1 MQRPNNGTVFIGICG
16 TVLALDRATGEE
28 IWRTELKGSD
38 FVNVALDGG
47 QLLASARGEVHCLDP
62 VTGEI
67 LWSNPLKGLGWGLVS
82 FTSSSIAASAACVSA
97 AEEQRRRQSQ
107 ASTGA

>member
-1 MQRPNNGTVFIGICG
+1 MQRPSKGTVFIGIGG

-28 IWRTELKGSD
+28 VWRTPLKGSD

-47 QLLASARGEVHCLDP
+47 QLLASARGEVYCLDP
-62 VTGEI
+62 ATGEI

-82 FTSSSIAASAACVSA
+82 FTSPSITNSAACLS
-97 AEEQRRRQSQ
+97 EEHRRQQSQ
-107 ASTGA
+107 AATSS

>member
-1 MQRPNNGTVFIGICG
+1 MQRPSSGSVYVGICG
-16 TVLALDRATGEE
+16 TVLALDRSTGEE

-47 QLLASARGEVHCLDP
+47 QLLAAARGELFCLDAA
-62 VTGEI
+62 TGEI
-67 LWSNPLKGLGWGLVS
+67 LWNNPLKGLGWGLAS

-97 AEEQRRRQSQ
+97 AEEQRRRQSHA
-107 ASTGA
+107 ASGT